1 MFMTKKHTL
10 PFSKAFF
17 DCNKTLGT
25 KALFALIQQDM
36 QFYKEAPQEPFD
48 FWSLEIIN
56 AHKACIVIKLRI
68 LSTNEMLTAEIHLK
82 HGPKILKILHQKLSD
97 EYQKDR
103 DRHELREYYVK
114 NLSDNLGI

>member
-25 KALFALIQQDM
+25 QALFSLIKDDL
-36 QFYKEAPQEPFD
+36 QFYNAPPQGPFD
-48 FWSLEIIN
+48 FWSVEIIN
-56 AHKACIVIKLRI
+56 AYKACIVLKLRI

-82 HGPKILKILHQKLSD
+82 HGERILKMLHERLAI
-97 EYQKDR
+97 EYLKDR
-103 DRHELREYYVK
+103 ERDDLREYYVK